1 MAFLQLSS
9 TNPEFSYLIKKNP
22 ASGLFARSMRKGTVF
37 GYFSNEGQTYNI
49 YFRDDFNDISYPE
62 YKDQEFEYVN
72 TTRYGSSQFVLNAL
86 SEVLRDAFKK
96 RDEKLDPDGYS
107 ITLVLNMIR
116 MDNKRTLNAFTK
128 HFVDDCEIT
137 AEEVAHKH
145 YRVEIQTK
153 KSLYH
158 LLNLTNLF
166 SALVVIRTATE
177 YLPRDEQTVEKY
189 FSSLSTID
197 SPYFIRYYFKSELLK
212 SQRLFKKH
220 KQLLETSTR
229 YPIEMV
235 YGDTL
240 IMRQDAIEKE
250 ISFSNHIV
258 DVGCGEGRYVW
269 YFNQRLLKGKQY
281 YAIDI
286 DEKCRNSVSRK
297 IRLNSLTNVHVLESI
312 DAFLALELPDE
323 PFDFILGE
331 VIEHMSVE
339 EATALVQKCRSFK
352 NCNTVIVTTPNAEF
366 NRFYFDGEE
375 DMRHPDHKFEFT
387 KDQFVAWVESISKE
401 ATTFDIGDK
410 VNGIPVSLGVRFLAA
425 AQPIIKTGF
434 PAFDPITDT
443 TLVVLGADS
452 GSGES
457 KVVAE
462 DIPSTA
468 TLFNVLWST
477 LQMVTSRLK
486 ELVTW

>member
-22 ASGLFARSMRKGTVF
+22 ASGLFARAMRKGTVF
-37 GYFSNEGQTYNI
+37 GYFSNEGQTYNV
-49 YFRDDFNDISYPE
+49 YFRDAFNDISYPE

-86 SEVLRDAFKK
+86 SEVFRDAFKK
-96 RDEKLDPDGYS
+96 RDEKLDPDGYVV
-107 ITLVLNMIR
+107 TLVLNMIR

-128 HFVDDCEIT
+128 HFIEDCEIV

-145 YRVEIQTK
+145 YRITLQTK

-189 FSSLSTID
+189 FSSLFTID
-197 SPYFIRYYFKSELLK
+197 SPYFIRYYFKSELLR
-212 SQRLFKKH
+212 SQRLFQKH
-220 KQLLETSTR
+220 KQLLETSAR

-240 IMRQDAIEKE
+240 VMRQSAIEKE

-269 YFNQRLLKGKQY
+269 HFNQRLLKGKQY

-286 DEKCRNSVSRK
+286 DEQCRNTVSRK
-297 IRLNSLTNVHVLESI
+297 VKFNKLTNVHVLESI
-312 DAFLALELPDE
+312 DAFLALDLPDE

-331 VIEHMSVE
+331 VIEHMSVDD
-339 EATALVQKCRSFK
+339 ATALVQKCRSFK

-366 NRFYFDGEE
+366 NRFYFDSE
-375 DMRHPDHKFEFT
+375 DKELRHPDHKFEFT
-387 KDQFVAWVESISKE
+387 KDQFMVWVESICKE

-410 VNGIPVSLGVRFLAA
+410 VNGIPVSLGVRFPAGEA
-425 AQPIIKTGF
+425 KIKTGF
-434 PAFDPITDT
+434 PEFDPNIDT
-443 TLVVLGADS
+443 TLVLLGADK
-452 GSGES
+452 GGGKS
-457 KVVAE
+457 KVPNTLSE
-462 DIPSTA
+462 PSLFDVLMA
-468 TLFNVLWST
+468 TV
-477 LQMVTSRLK
+477 QRLREK
-486 ELVTW
+486 LKGILTW